1 MWDHYISF
9 EWLEELCLI
18 VQTLWTLEVA
28 LKVQIILWFSIG
40 EVEYKIQMENMCQ
53 VNVMLNITHIFL
65 RCGFVLSYGNSFEL
79 NLDI

>member
-28 LKVQIILWFSIG
+28 LKVPNHHVVQYRRG
-40 EVEYKIQMENMCQ
+40 
-53 VNVMLNITHIFL
+53 
-65 RCGFVLSYGNSFEL
+65 
-79 NLDI
+79 